1 MKKIYL
7 KLAAAALCL
16 SWSLSG
22 MSQTT
27 ATDDYMYIEDF
38 QIKPGDT
45 KLVDVWINSSIPFMH
60 IMDGKVVLPDGL
72 EMVPLDPVE
81 IDPELFI
88 YDKNEF
94 SEHFAMS
101 TNFSNYE
108 LMTGPFAGDFSS
120 NMRTSHYIWT
130 KEKTSRQFV
139 FVIPSYT
146 KIEIMGNGQYQL
158 FQFKVKASDDFTGG
172 MIEVCPDG
180 YEFITYWGWTSH
192 EGGSSLTETTC
203 GGQPSRARV
212 SMETPSAIDDVKAA
226 EAAGDGRYYD
236 LQGRALNGEPATPGI
251 YVKDGKKVLVK

>member
-1 MKKIYL
+1 MKTNKI
-7 KLAAAALCL
+7 KTIAAALCMA
-16 SWSLSG
+16 WSLSG
-22 MSQTT
+22 VAQTT
-27 ATDDYMYIEDF
+27 ATDDYMYIKDF

-45 KLVDVWINSSIPFMH
+45 KLVDVWINSTIPFMH
-60 IMDGKVVLPDGL
+60 IMDAKVILPEGL
-72 EMVPLDPVE
+72 EAVALDPEE

-94 SEHFAMS
+94 SEYYALS
-101 TNFSNYE
+101 TNFTRFE
-108 LMTGPFAGDFSS
+108 LMTGPFANDFNSS
-120 NMRTSHYIWT
+120 LTTSHYIYT
-130 KEKTSRQFV
+130 KERKSNQFT
-139 FVIPSYT
+139 FGISSYS
-146 KIEIMGNGQYQL
+146 KIEIMGNGEYQL
-158 FQFKVKASDDFTGG
+158 FLFKVKASDDFTGG
-172 MIEVCPDG
+172 EIEVCPDG